1 MPLMQQPE
9 GGYSFLPSAPGAPF
23 SGGVVAS
30 PGHEIVR
37 ATFAKALPWRQAFSA
52 IERHLQAQG
61 RPRAAL
67 CALELRCSE
76 PYTREGFGAFNA
88 QYRALLESW
97 GLLVDGNV
105 PAARS
110 NVAPVVLP
118 PAEQSIYAFHY
129 TVPSQSAT
137 TPPTFFLSG
146 AAETPTVRAGET
158 SEEALREKTA
168 DVLANLQGRLTQIP
182 ATWGD
187 VTSVAVYTPHAIPSL
202 LEASVLKAVGAAASH
217 GLHWFDCRPPVQGLE
232 VEIDTRRERQELFLV
247 G

>member
-1 MPLMQQPE
+1 MQQAE

-30 PGHEIVR
+30 PGHEVVR
-37 ATFAKALPWRQAFSA
+37 ATFARTLPWQQAFA
-52 IERHLQAQG
+52 TIERHLREEG

-67 CALELRCSE
+67 CALELRCAE

-97 GLLVDGNV
+97 GILVDGNV

-110 NVAPVVLP
+110 NVAPVVRP

-129 TVPSQSAT
+129 TVPAQGTAA
-137 TPPTFFLSG
+137 PPTFFLSG
-146 AAETPTVRAGET
+146 AAETPTVRPGEA
-158 SEEALREKTA
+158 SEDALREKTA
-168 DVLANLQGRLTQIP
+168 DVLANLQRRLDQIP
-182 ATWGD
+182 ATWDD
-187 VTSVAVYTPHAIPSL
+187 VTAVAVYTPHAIPSL
-202 LEASVLKAVGAAASH
+202 LEASVLNAVGGAARH
-217 GLHWFDCRPPVQGLE
+217 GLHWFDCRPPVQGLD
-232 VEIDTRRERQELFLV
+232 VEIDTRRERRELFLV